1 VATTEP
7 TATGP
12 GVVSNATVTRRQF
25 ESRVSNGETVRR
37 VVVLVFGIVQL
48 FIGARIVLLLLDAR
62 HTSGLVA
69 GILNISQPFV
79 APFEGILRTNSVSTA
94 GSVLDV
100 AAILAIVGGAIV
112 ELVVMWIL
120 AIYQRRPSLGQA

>member
-1 VATTEP
+1 MASTR
-7 TATGP
+7 
-12 GVVSNATVTRRQF
+12 TVTRREF
-25 ESRVSNGETVRR
+25 DSRVSNSETVRR

-69 GILNISQPFV
+69 GILNVSQPFV
-79 APFEGILRTNSVSTA
+79 APFEGILRTNSLSTS

-100 AAILAIVGGAIV
+100 AGLLAIVGWAIV
-112 ELVVMWIL
+112 ELVVIWIL
-120 AIYQRRPSLGQA
+120 AIFQRQPALGQR